1 MIAATVPGTALKSE
15 DWGQDT
21 VNLPATVTA
30 NVAFKLAGRP
40 YFVTEKRD
48 GRFFMGWDV
57 RPETITFLAVD
68 ERFMTDAER
77 LAVAVLTGNADAA
90 GSLADV
96 VLETWNGKPAELQA
110 AGS

>member
-1 MIAATVPGTALKSE
+1 MIPATVPGTAVKAE

-30 NVAFKLAGRP
+30 NVTFKLAGRS
-40 YFVTEKRD
+40 YFVTERRD

-68 ERFMTDAER
+68 DRFLTDAER
-77 LAVAVLTGNADAA
+77 LAMAVLTGDSDAA
-90 GSLADV
+90 GPLADE
-96 VLETWNGKPAELQA
+96 VLERWNGARAESLRTA
-110 AGS
+110 E